1 MGGTPDDTCQT
12 IGEESADGSIATSNA
27 SVDASYSLDI
37 ATVVSIDSEVAQKR
51 AKQLSRKT
59 LNKLRN

>member
-1 MGGTPDDTCQT
+1 TCQT